1 MGCTNSNIGKVTH
14 NDVQTEERNIRAA
27 ESLLVFSK
35 KNIEENLKALHSV
48 CFELD
53 NENLQLLCDTLNISE
68 KSSTG
73 LFLASLLSCKRTS
86 VELLR
91 LIMVLVSEMEDND
104 KLKIIDSDDREKFLD
119 TVNQLVYLSFEVIPQ
134 NLNNVDT
141 SSLLYADSLKLSAR
155 EYISNLSRL
164 SLPELKKSLSE
175 NGISSKEIRYKLL
188 SESKKMLI
196 SEKLDLNNEKL
207 YRPSAEKQDLI
218 PDYKSEKAIFEE
230 INSKTLNVKQ
240 SADYV
245 SIHKPEDIQENLTE
259 EKLENLEEQQS
270 EPRDFRAASN
280 LEIINDS
287 DLLKNGIADETGQD
301 LKSFLEK
308 IPGDNGDF
316 TLTEES
322 QLIPT
327 NPAHD
332 HSISNSTS
340 KDKTLSKPEIREQA
354 EDSKQQKESTDNQAP
369 RRMSAV
375 DLYIQKCKEKK
386 SPEPSDMPVESKIP
400 SKSKILTK
408 IKSLNSLSK
417 PDRVRPTRD
426 QESSKPK
433 TLKSPKLYMQHQS
446 KLLSPKDHES
456 LPKLDSNINLSESE
470 LLRSKISKP
479 SDHTHLEKQE
489 AHKASASKEESKKE
503 SKIGSIKEKSV
514 NEEHEANPSL
524 SRRNSKIGSIKSK
537 K

>member
-14 NDVQTEERNIRAA
+14 NDVQPEERNIRAA
-27 ESLLVFSK
+27 ESLLVFSR
-35 KNIEENLKALHSV
+35 KNIEENLNALNSV

-53 NENLQLLCDTLNISE
+53 NEHVQLLCDTFKISE

-73 LFLASLLSCKRTS
+73 LFLVSLLSGKRTS

-91 LIMVLVSEMEDND
+91 LIMVLVSEMEDKD

-119 TVNQLVYLSFEVIPQ
+119 TVRQLVYLSFEIIPQ

-155 EYISNLSRL
+155 EFISTLSHL
-164 SLPELKKSLSE
+164 SLPELKKVLSE
-175 NGISSKEIRYKLL
+175 IGISSKEIRYKLL

-196 SEKLDLNNEKL
+196 SQKLDLNNQNFFI
-207 YRPSAEKQDLI
+207 PSPENPDLI
-218 PDYKSEKAIFEE
+218 PDLQAEKAIYEE
-230 INSKTLNVKQ
+230 INSNTLNEKA
-240 SADYV
+240 SSN
-245 SIHKPEDIQENLTE
+245 SINLHKTEDIQDPLTE
-259 EKLENLEEQQS
+259 ENLKSHKDPAEFKESHPGTNLE
-270 EPRDFRAASN
+270 P
-280 LEIINDS
+280 INDS
-287 DLLKNGIADETGQD
+287 DLLKNGITDETGQD

-308 IPGDNGDF
+308 IPGDTPDDF

-322 QLIPT
+322 QLIPS
-327 NPAHD
+327 NPVQD
-332 HSISNSTS
+332 HNRSNSTN
-340 KDKTLSKPEIREQA
+340 KDESLSKPETSEQA
-354 EDSKQQKESTDNQAP
+354 EDSKVQKQSTDDLAP

-386 SPEPSDMPVESKIP
+386 SPEPADKPVESKIP

-408 IKSLNSLSK
+408 IKSLNSLTK
-417 PDRVRPTRD
+417 LDQARPTRD
-426 QESSKPK
+426 AEDSRPK

-446 KLLSPKDHES
+446 KLVSPKDHES
-456 LPKLDSNINLSESE
+456 IAKLDSNINLSESE

-479 SDHTHLEKQE
+479 SDHKHLDKQE
-489 AHKASASKEESKKE
+489 VHKSLNHKEEAKKE

-514 NEEHEANPSL
+514 SEEHEAKPGL
-524 SRRNSKIGSIKSK
+524 SRRDSKIGSIKSK